1 VNLLQLHRSAFRA
14 LSRNLMRTGL
24 TMLGVVIG
32 VSAVICTL
40 AIGDGATSRLRSEI
54 ASAGANMIWIE
65 AGSVNRHGFHSGAH
79 GTKTLTVDDA
89 RAIARGVPLV
99 KDVTPNVDTR
109 TQVVYGDQNWF
120 APVRGIAPAYLAVR
134 DWPVAI
140 GGMFGDQD
148 VERAADVCVLGQ
160 TVVEMLFRHEDPLGK
175 TIRVRD
181 HECRVLGV
189 LAPKGQSAF
198 GQDQDDIV
206 LMPYTTVQKKIK
218 GQYWLDDIM
227 MSAVSGDAV
236 APAEVQIAD
245 LLRIRHR
252 LRPGA
257 DDDFNL
263 RHPTEIAQAVESSTQ
278 VMELLLAA
286 VASVSLVVGG
296 VGIMN
301 IMLVSVTERTREIGL
316 QLAVGA
322 RGRDVLRQ
330 FALEALIISLAGGAV
345 GVGLGFLGTR
355 VIADVFAW
363 PTRVSAN
370 AVVLAVAFSATIGV
384 VFGYYPARKAAQLDP
399 IDALRYE

>member
-1 VNLLQLHRSAFRA
+1 MNLLQLHRSAFRA
-14 LSRNLMRTGL
+14 LLRNLMRTGL
-24 TMLGVVIG
+24 TMLGVIIG
-32 VSAVICTL
+32 VSAVICTM
-40 AIGDGATSRLRSEI
+40 AIGDGATARLQSEI

-89 RAIARGVPLV
+89 KAIARDVPLV

-134 DWPVAI
+134 DWPVVV
-140 GGMFGDQD
+140 GGMFDDRD

-160 TVVEMLFRHEDPLGK
+160 TVVQTLFAHDDPLGK
-175 TIRVRD
+175 TMRVRD
-181 HECRVLGV
+181 HECKVIGV

-236 APAEVQIAD
+236 APAEAQIAD
-245 LLRIRHR
+245 LLRVRHR
-252 LRPGA
+252 LRPGTE
-257 DDDFNL
+257 DDFNL

-330 FALEALIISLAGGAV
+330 FALEALIMSLAGGAV

-355 VIADVFAW
+355 VIADALEW
-363 PTRVSAN
+363 PTRVSTG
-370 AVVLAVAFSATIGV
+370 AVVLAVAFSAVIGV
-384 VFGYYPARKAAQLDP
+384 VFGYYPAHKAARLDP